1 MARWAGFKPHFAAL
15 QQFIMAAIADCDRA
29 PHLAAMPAS
38 LASSAPKK
46 DLGFPEFVCLIA
58 LMMALN
64 ALAIDSML
72 PALPHIG
79 DDLGVVNE
87 NSRQW
92 VVTAYLLGFGGAQLI
107 YGPLADRFGRK
118 PVLLTGV
125 GIYVLFSLLATLA
138 PTFDALIMARIGQGL
153 GSACTRVLA
162 VSIVR
167 DRYEGRT
174 MARVMSFSFLVF
186 LGVPILAPSIG
197 QMIMLVG
204 PWRWI
209 FAALGLVGVS
219 LIVWASLRLPETLK
233 PEDRLPIQVRRL
245 AGAYKTAL
253 TDRTAVGYMLAMTAI
268 TGALF
273 GFINSSQQI
282 FADVFDA
289 EAAFPAIFALIA
301 GGIAVA
307 SIVNA
312 RLVVRLGSRRI
323 SHTAL
328 IGFTA
333 VSALHALVALSG
345 HETLWTF
352 AVLQTLTMFCFGL
365 LAGNFGAMAME
376 TMGHIAGT
384 AASIQGFIS
393 TILGSLLGFAVG
405 QQFNGTTVPMTLG
418 FTVFGLIAL
427 ACVLFAERGKLFR
440 AHHLPPAAKT
450 PVEA

>member
-1 MARWAGFKPHFAAL
+1 VGA
-15 QQFIMAAIADCDRA
+15 
-29 PHLAAMPAS
+29 HLARMSSS
-38 LASSAPKK
+38 LASAPAKK
-46 DLGFPEFVCLIA
+46 DLGFVEFVCLIA

-79 DDLGVVNE
+79 DDLGVANA

-118 PVLLTGV
+118 PVLLVGV
-125 GIYVLFSLLATLA
+125 GLYVVFSLLATLA
-138 PTFDALIMARIGQGL
+138 PTFDMLILARIGQGL

-167 DRYEGRT
+167 DRFEGRT

-209 FAALGLVGVS
+209 FAGLGLVGVG

-233 PEDRLPIQVRRL
+233 PEDRLPIQMRRL
-245 AGAYKTAL
+245 ASAYRVAV
-253 TDRTAVGYMLAMTAI
+253 TDRTAVGYTLAMTAI

-307 SIVNA
+307 SLVNA
-312 RLVVRLGSRRI
+312 RLVVKLGSRRI

-333 VSALHALVALSG
+333 ISAIHAVVAISG
-345 HETLWTF
+345 HESIWTF

-365 LAGNFGAMAME
+365 IAGNFGAMAME

-384 AASIQGFIS
+384 AASIQGFVS
-393 TILGSLLGFAVG
+393 TIAGSLLGFAVG
-405 QQFNGTTVPMTLG
+405 QQFNGTTVPMAVG

-427 ACVLFAERGKLFR
+427 VCVLFAERGRLFR
-440 AHHLPPAAKT
+440 AHHLPPVGSA
-450 PVEA
+450 

>member
-1 MARWAGFKPHFAAL
+1 MSSSVA
-15 QQFIMAAIADCDRA
+15 
-29 PHLAAMPAS
+29 
-38 LASSAPKK
+38 SAPVKK
-46 DLGFPEFVCLIA
+46 DLGFVEFVCLIA

-79 DDLGVVNE
+79 DELGVANA

-118 PVLLTGV
+118 PVLLFGV
-125 GIYVLFSLLATLA
+125 GVYVVFSLLATLA
-138 PTFDALIMARIGQGL
+138 PTFDTLILARIGQGL

-167 DRYEGRT
+167 DRFEGRT

-197 QMIMLVG
+197 QAIMLVG

-209 FAALGLVGVS
+209 FAGLGLIGVG
-219 LIVWASLRLPETLK
+219 LIVWAALRLPETLR
-233 PEDRLPIQVRRL
+233 PEDRLPIQFRRL
-245 AGAYKTAL
+245 ASAYRIAV
-253 TDRTAVGYMLAMTAI
+253 TDRTAVGYTLAMTAV

-282 FADVFDA
+282 FADVFHA

-307 SIVNA
+307 SLVNA
-312 RLVVRLGSRRI
+312 RLVVSLGSRKI

-333 VSALHALVALSG
+333 VSAVHAVVAISG
-345 HETLWTF
+345 HESIWTF

-365 LAGNFGAMAME
+365 IAGNFGAMAME

-384 AASIQGFIS
+384 AASIQGFVS
-393 TILGSLLGFAVG
+393 TIAGSLLGFAVG
-405 QQFNGTTVPMTLG
+405 QQFDGTTVPMAAG
-418 FTVFGLIAL
+418 FTLFGLIAL
-427 ACVLFAERGKLFR
+427 GCVLFAERGRLFR
-440 AHHLPPAAKT
+440 SHHLPPVKAA
-450 PVEA
+450 

>member
-1 MARWAGFKPHFAAL
+1 M
-15 QQFIMAAIADCDRA
+15 
-29 PHLAAMPAS
+29 LASP
-38 LASSAPKK
+38 ASSAPKTE
-46 DLGFPEFVCLIA
+46 LGFVEFVCLIA

-79 DDLGVVNE
+79 ADLDVANE

-118 PVLLTGV
+118 RVLLIGV
-125 GIYVLFSLLATLA
+125 GLYVLFSLLATLA
-138 PTFDALIMARIGQGL
+138 PTFETLIMARVGQGL

-186 LGVPILAPSIG
+186 LGVPILAPSLG
-197 QMIMLVG
+197 QLIMLVG

-209 FAALGLVGVS
+209 FAGLGLVGVA

-233 PEDRLPIQVRRL
+233 PEDRLPIRVDRL
-245 AGAYKTAL
+245 ASAYRIAL

-282 FADVFDA
+282 FADVFRA

-307 SIVNA
+307 SLTNA
-312 RLVVRLGSRRI
+312 RLVVRLGSRKI

-328 IGFTA
+328 LGFTG
-333 VSALHALVALSG
+333 VSALHALVAAAGL
-345 HETLWTF
+345 ETIWTF

-365 LAGNFGAMAME
+365 IAGNFGAMAME

-384 AASIQGFIS
+384 AASVQGFIS
-393 TILGSLLGFAVG
+393 TIGGSLLGFAVG
-405 QQFNGTTVPMTLG
+405 QQFNGTTLPMTLG
-418 FTVFGLIAL
+418 FTGFGLVAL
-427 ACVLFAERGKLFR
+427 GFVLFAERGRLFR
-440 AHHLPPAAKT
+440 AHHLPPVAGSSSKA
-450 PVEA
+450 

>member
-1 MARWAGFKPHFAAL
+1 
-15 QQFIMAAIADCDRA
+15 
-29 PHLAAMPAS
+29 
-38 LASSAPKK
+38 
-46 DLGFPEFVCLIA
+46 
-58 LMMALN
+58 MMALN

-72 PALPHIG
+72 PALPAIG
-79 DDLGVVNE
+79 ADLGVANE

-92 VVTAYLLGFGGAQLI
+92 VVTAYLLGFGAAQLI
-107 YGPLADRFGRK
+107 YGPVADRFGRK
-118 PVLLTGV
+118 SVLLFGV
-125 GIYVLFSLLATLA
+125 GVYVMFSLLATLA
-138 PTFDALIMARIGQGL
+138 PTFETLILARIGQGL

-186 LGVPILAPSIG
+186 LGVPILAPSLG
-197 QMIMLVG
+197 QLIMLVG

-209 FAALGLVGVS
+209 FAGLGLIGVG

-233 PEDRLPIQVRRL
+233 PEDRLPIQVKRL
-245 AGAYKTAL
+245 TSAYRTAL
-253 TDRTAVGYMLAMTAI
+253 TDRTAMGYTLAMTAI

-289 EAAFPAIFALIA
+289 EAAFPAVFALIA

-307 SIVNA
+307 SLVNA
-312 RLVVRLGSRRI
+312 RLVVRLGSRKI

-328 IGFTA
+328 IGFTT
-333 VSALHALVALSG
+333 VSAVHAAVALSG
-345 HETLWTF
+345 HETLITF

-365 LAGNFGAMAME
+365 IAGNFGAMAME

-393 TILGSLLGFAVG
+393 TVFGSLLGFAVG
-405 QQFNGTTVPMTLG
+405 QQFNGTTVPMSLG
-418 FTVFGLIAL
+418 FTVFGLTAL
-427 ACVLFAERGKLFR
+427 ALVLFAERGRLFR
-440 AHHLPPAAKT
+440 AHHQPPA
-450 PVEA
+450 PQG

>member
-1 MARWAGFKPHFAAL
+1 MSATL
-15 QQFIMAAIADCDRA
+15 A
-29 PHLAAMPAS
+29 PAPA
-38 LASSAPKK
+38 KK
-46 DLGFPEFVCLIA
+46 ELGFVEFVCIIA

-72 PALPHIG
+72 PALPQIG
-79 DDLGVVNE
+79 DALGVANE

-92 VVTAYLLGFGGAQLI
+92 VVTAYLLGFGGAQLF

-118 PVLLTGV
+118 PVLLFGV
-125 GIYVLFSLLATLA
+125 GVYVIFSLLATLA
-138 PTFDALIMARIGQGL
+138 PTFDMLILARIGQGL

-197 QMIMLVG
+197 QLIMLVG

-209 FAALGLVGVS
+209 FGGLGLIGVA
-219 LIVWASLRLPETLK
+219 LIVWAALRLPETLK
-233 PEDRLPIQVRRL
+233 PEDRLPIQVKRL
-245 AGAYKTAL
+245 TSAYKTAL
-253 TDRTAVGYMLAMTAI
+253 TDRTAMGYTLAMTAV
-268 TGALF
+268 TGAMF

-289 EAAFPAIFALIA
+289 EAVFPAVFALIA

-312 RLVVRLGSRRI
+312 RLVVSLGSRKI

-333 VSALHALVALSG
+333 ISAIHAVVALSG
-345 HETLWTF
+345 HETIWTF
-352 AVLQTLTMFCFGL
+352 AILQTLTMFCFGL
-365 LAGNFGAMAME
+365 IAGNFGAMAME

-384 AASIQGFIS
+384 AASIQGFVS
-393 TILGSLLGFAVG
+393 TLFGSLLGFAVG
-405 QQFNGTTVPMTLG
+405 QLFNGTTVPMVLG

-427 ACVLFAERGKLFR
+427 ALVLFAERGRLFR
-440 AHHLPPAAKT
+440 AQHAPAPA
-450 PVEA
+450 PAPGH

>member
-1 MARWAGFKPHFAAL
+1 MSSSVA
-15 QQFIMAAIADCDRA
+15 
-29 PHLAAMPAS
+29 
-38 LASSAPKK
+38 SAPAKK
-46 DLGFPEFVCLIA
+46 DLGFVEFVCLIA

-79 DDLGVVNE
+79 DELGVANA

-118 PVLLTGV
+118 PVLLFGV
-125 GIYVLFSLLATLA
+125 GVYVVFSLLATLA
-138 PTFDALIMARIGQGL
+138 PTFDTLILARIGQGL

-167 DRYEGRT
+167 DRFEGRT

-197 QMIMLVG
+197 QAIMLVG

-209 FAALGLVGVS
+209 FAGLGLIGVG
-219 LIVWASLRLPETLK
+219 LIVWAALRLPETLR
-233 PEDRLPIQVRRL
+233 PEDRLPIQFRRL
-245 AGAYKTAL
+245 ASAYRIAV
-253 TDRTAVGYMLAMTAI
+253 TDRTAVGYTLAMTAI

-282 FADVFDA
+282 FADVFHA

-307 SIVNA
+307 SLVNA

-333 VSALHALVALSG
+333 ISAVHAVVAISG
-345 HETLWTF
+345 HESIWTF

-365 LAGNFGAMAME
+365 IAGNFGAMAME

-384 AASIQGFIS
+384 AASIQGFVS
-393 TILGSLLGFAVG
+393 TIAGSLLGFAVG
-405 QQFNGTTVPMTLG
+405 QQFDGTTVPMAAG
-418 FTVFGLIAL
+418 FTLFGLIAL
-427 ACVLFAERGKLFR
+427 GCVLFAERGRLFR
-440 AHHLPPAAKT
+440 SHHLPPIKAA
-450 PVEA
+450 

>member
-1 MARWAGFKPHFAAL
+1 MSSSVA
-15 QQFIMAAIADCDRA
+15 
-29 PHLAAMPAS
+29 
-38 LASSAPKK
+38 SAPAKK
-46 DLGFPEFVCLIA
+46 DLGFVEFVCLIA

-79 DDLGVVNE
+79 DELGVANA

-118 PVLLTGV
+118 PVLLFGV
-125 GIYVLFSLLATLA
+125 GVYVVFSLLATLA
-138 PTFDALIMARIGQGL
+138 PTFDTLILARIGQGL

-167 DRYEGRT
+167 DRFEGRT

-197 QMIMLVG
+197 QAIMLVG

-209 FAALGLVGVS
+209 FAGLGLIGVG
-219 LIVWASLRLPETLK
+219 LIVWAALRLPETLR
-233 PEDRLPIQVRRL
+233 PEDRLPIQFRRL
-245 AGAYKTAL
+245 ASAYRIAL
-253 TDRTAVGYMLAMTAI
+253 TDRTAVGYTLAMTAI

-282 FADVFDA
+282 FADVFHA

-307 SIVNA
+307 SLVNA
-312 RLVVRLGSRRI
+312 RLVVSLGSRKI

-333 VSALHALVALSG
+333 VSAVHAVVAISG
-345 HETLWTF
+345 HESIWTF

-365 LAGNFGAMAME
+365 IAGNFGAMAME

-384 AASIQGFIS
+384 AASIQGFVS
-393 TILGSLLGFAVG
+393 TIAGSLLGFAVG
-405 QQFNGTTVPMTLG
+405 QQFDGTTVPMAAG
-418 FTVFGLIAL
+418 FTLFGLIAL
-427 ACVLFAERGKLFR
+427 GCVLFAERGRLFR
-440 AHHLPPAAKT
+440 SHHLPPVKAA
-450 PVEA
+450 

>member
-1 MARWAGFKPHFAAL
+1 
-15 QQFIMAAIADCDRA
+15 
-29 PHLAAMPAS
+29 
-38 LASSAPKK
+38 
-46 DLGFPEFVCLIA
+46 
-58 LMMALN
+58 MMALN

-72 PALPHIG
+72 PALPAIG
-79 DDLGVVNE
+79 ADLGVANE

-92 VVTAYLLGFGGAQLI
+92 VVTAYLLGFGAAQLI
-107 YGPLADRFGRK
+107 YGPVADRFGRK
-118 PVLLTGV
+118 SVLLFGV
-125 GIYVLFSLLATLA
+125 GVYVMFSLLATLA
-138 PTFDALIMARIGQGL
+138 PTFETLILARIGQGL

-186 LGVPILAPSIG
+186 LGVPILAPSLG
-197 QMIMLVG
+197 QLIMLVG

-209 FAALGLVGVS
+209 FAGLGLIGVG

-233 PEDRLPIQVRRL
+233 PEDRLPIQVKRL
-245 AGAYKTAL
+245 TSAYRTAL
-253 TDRTAVGYMLAMTAI
+253 TDRTAMGYTLAMTAI

-289 EAAFPAIFALIA
+289 EAAFPAVFALIA

-307 SIVNA
+307 SLVNA
-312 RLVVRLGSRRI
+312 RLVVRLGSRKI

-328 IGFTA
+328 IGFTT
-333 VSALHALVALSG
+333 VSAVHAAVALSG
-345 HETLWTF
+345 HETLITF

-365 LAGNFGAMAME
+365 IAGNFGAMAME

-393 TILGSLLGFAVG
+393 TVFGSLLGFAVG
-405 QQFNGTTVPMTLG
+405 QQFNGTTVPMSLG
-418 FTVFGLIAL
+418 FTVFGLTAL
-427 ACVLFAERGKLFR
+427 ALVLFAERGRLFR
-440 AHHLPPAAKT
+440 AHHAPPTA
-450 PVEA
+450 

>member
-1 MARWAGFKPHFAAL
+1 MTA
-15 QQFIMAAIADCDRA
+15 
-29 PHLAAMPAS
+29 HLARMSSS
-38 LASSAPKK
+38 LASAPAKK
-46 DLGFPEFVCLIA
+46 ELGFVEFVCLIA

-79 DDLGVVNE
+79 ADLKVATDND
-87 NSRQW
+87 RQW
-92 VVTAYLLGFGGAQLI
+92 VVTAYLLGFGGAQLF

-118 PVLLTGV
+118 PVLLFGV
-125 GIYVLFSLLATLA
+125 GVYVMFSLLATLA
-138 PTFDALIMARIGQGL
+138 PTFETLIMARVGQGL

-186 LGVPILAPSIG
+186 LGVPILAPSLG

-209 FAALGLVGVS
+209 FAGLGLIGVG

-233 PEDRLPIQVRRL
+233 PEDRLPIQVKRL
-245 AGAYKTAL
+245 TAAYKIAL
-253 TDRTAVGYMLAMTAI
+253 TDRTAVGYTLAMTAI

-282 FADVFDA
+282 FADVFHA

-312 RLVVRLGSRRI
+312 RLVVKLGSRRI

-328 IGFTA
+328 IGFTSIAAIHA
-333 VSALHALVALSG
+333 VVAISG
-345 HETLWTF
+345 HESIWTF

-365 LAGNFGAMAME
+365 IAGNFGSMAME
-376 TMGHIAGT
+376 TMGKIAGT
-384 AASIQGFIS
+384 AASIQGFVS
-393 TILGSLLGFAVG
+393 TIVGSLLGFAVG
-405 QQFNGTTVPMTLG
+405 QQFNGTTIPMSVG

-427 ACVLFAERGKLFR
+427 AWVLFAERGRLFR
-440 AHHLPPAAKT
+440 AHHAPVVAK
-450 PVEA
+450 A